1 MDEITNKPYAQWLE
15 ASIKELFDIEPVAIS
30 MQMLDAEGAAYTCY
44 WNVAPNDRAIM
55 MDALREDGYREYIR
69 NNKEEIREIMD
80 EDEGEDDD
88 NDGDA

>member
-1 MDEITNKPYAQWLE
+1 
-15 ASIKELFDIEPVAIS
+15 
-30 MQMLDAEGAAYTCY
+30 
-44 WNVAPNDRAIM
+44 M